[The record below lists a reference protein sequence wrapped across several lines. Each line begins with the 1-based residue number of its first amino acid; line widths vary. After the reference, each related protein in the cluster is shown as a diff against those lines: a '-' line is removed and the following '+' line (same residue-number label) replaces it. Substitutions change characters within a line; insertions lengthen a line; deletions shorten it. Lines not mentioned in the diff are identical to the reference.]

1 MNTNNLIQ
9 EVKNKLTTKQ
19 KVELFKQLYKEIA
32 GKGVKGDTELAH
44 INTFESRILRM
55 LGGSGTINPETGLK
69 QYFGGGGSGG
79 GGGAPA
85 TQTQFVREAPGIE
98 ERKLELMDLARDL
111 TQTPERLP
119 AIQVAPMGALEQQG
133 VTAAGVTG
141 VGAPTTQ
148 AGIGSVL
155 SGLTAAQ
162 AGPNI
167 TQFYNPYQSYVL
179 DEINRQAQMKQQGIA
194 DQAIQSGAFGGGREG
209 IQRAELQRG
218 TLDVLGRAQ
227 QQGFTTALQA
237 AQNQQQLEA
246 QTGLQAG
253 QTLGQLGTTQQ
264 TMAQGDISQLM
275 AAGGLQR
282 QLAQQGLDATR
293 QTQLQQ
299 QYEPYQRLE
308 FLKNIYA
315 AGPTSQS
322 GITAATAPTTSPLAQ
337 SIGTGLGAFA
347 AYQGVQGKA

>member
-9 EVKNKLTTKQ
+9 EVKNKLTTQQ
-19 KVELFKQLYKEIA
+19 KVELFKYLYKEIA
-32 GKGVKGDTELAH
+32 GKGIGGDTELAH
-44 INTFESRILRM
+44 INTFESRLLRM
-55 LGGSGTINPETGLK
+55 IGGAGTINQETGLK
-69 QYFGGGGSGG
+69 QYFGGGGGG
-79 GGGAPA
+79 GAAPA

-111 TQTPERLP
+111 TQSPERLP
-119 AIQVAPMGALEQQG
+119 AIQMAPMGALEQQG
-133 VTAAGVTG
+133 VTASGVTG

-155 SGLTAAQ
+155 SGLQAAQ

-167 TQFYNPYQSYVL
+167 SQFYNPYQSYVL

-227 QQGFTTALQA
+227 QQGFGTALQA
-237 AQNQQQLEA
+237 AQNQQQLAA

-264 TMAQGDISQLM
+264 AMAQGDISQLM

>member
-9 EVKNKLTTKQ
+9 EVKNKLTTQQ
-19 KVELFKQLYKEIA
+19 KVELFKYLYKEIA
-32 GKGVKGDTELAH
+32 GKGIKGDTELAH

-69 QYFGGGGSGG
+69 QYFGGGGGG
-79 GGGAPA
+79 SAPA

-119 AIQVAPMGALEQQG
+119 AIQMAPMGALEQQG
-133 VTAAGVTG
+133 VTASGVTG

-155 SGLTAAQ
+155 SGLQAAQ

-167 TQFYNPYQSYVL
+167 SQFYNPYQSYVL

-194 DQAIQSGAFGGGREG
+194 DQAITSGAFGGGREG

-227 QQGFTTALQA
+227 QQGFGTALQA
-237 AQNQQQLEA
+237 AQNQQQLAA

-322 GITAATAPTTSPLAQ
+322 GITAATAPSSSPLAQ

>member
-1 MNTNNLIQ
+1 M
-9 EVKNKLTTKQ
+9 
-19 KVELFKQLYKEIA
+19 F
-32 GKGVKGDTELAH
+32 
-44 INTFESRILRM
+44 
-55 LGGSGTINPETGLK
+55 GGAGTINPETGLK
-69 QYFGGGGSGG
+69 QYFGGGGGG
-79 GGGAPA
+79 GAAPA

-111 TQTPERLP
+111 TQSPERLP

-167 TQFYNPYQSYVL
+167 SQFYNPYQSYVL

-227 QQGFTTALQA
+227 QQGFGTALQA
-237 AQNQQQLEA
+237 AQNQQQLAA

>member
-9 EVKNKLTTKQ
+9 EVKNKLTTQQ
-19 KVELFKQLYKEIA
+19 KVELFKYLYKEIA
-32 GKGVKGDTELAH
+32 GKGIGGDTELAH
-44 INTFESRILRM
+44 INTFESRLLRM
-55 LGGSGTINPETGLK
+55 VGGAGTINPETGLR
-69 QYFGGGGSGG
+69 QYLGGGGGGGS
-79 GGGAPA
+79 APA

-119 AIQVAPMGALEQQG
+119 DIQVAPMGALEQQG

-194 DQAIQSGAFGGGREG
+194 DQAITSGAFGGGREG

-227 QQGFTTALQA
+227 QQGFGTALQA
-237 AQNQQQLEA
+237 AQNQQQLAA

-322 GITAATAPTTSPLAQ
+322 GITAATAPSSSPLAQ

>member
-9 EVKNKLTTKQ
+9 EVKNKLTTQQ
-19 KVELFKQLYKEIA
+19 KVELFKYLYKEIA

-44 INTFESRILRM
+44 INTFESRILKM
-55 LGGSGTINPETGLK
+55 FGGAGTINPETGLK
-69 QYFGGGGSGG
+69 QYFGGGG

-111 TQTPERLP
+111 TQSPERLP
-119 AIQVAPMGALEQQG
+119 AIQMAPMGALEQQG
-133 VTAAGVTG
+133 VTASGVTG

-155 SGLTAAQ
+155 SGLQAAQ

-167 TQFYNPYQSYVL
+167 SQFYNPYQSYVL

-227 QQGFTTALQA
+227 QQGFGTALQA
-237 AQNQQQLEA
+237 AQNQQQLAA

-264 TMAQGDISQLM
+264 AMAQGDISQLM

-322 GITAATAPTTSPLAQ
+322 GITAATAPSSSPLAQ

>member
-9 EVKNKLTTKQ
+9 EVKNKLTTQQ
-19 KVELFKQLYKEIA
+19 KVELFKYLYKEIA

-44 INTFESRILRM
+44 INTFESRILKM
-55 LGGSGTINPETGLK
+55 FGGAGTINPETGLK
-69 QYFGGGGSGG
+69 QYFGGGGGG
-79 GGGAPA
+79 GAAPA

-111 TQTPERLP
+111 TQSPERLP

-155 SGLTAAQ
+155 SGLQAAQ

-167 TQFYNPYQSYVL
+167 SQFYNPYQSYVL

-227 QQGFTTALQA
+227 QQGFGTALQA
-237 AQNQQQLEA
+237 AQNQQQLAA

-264 TMAQGDISQLM
+264 AMAQGDISQLM

>member
-9 EVKNKLTTKQ
+9 EVKNKLTTQQ
-19 KVELFKQLYKEIA
+19 KVELFKYLYKEIA
-32 GKGVKGDTELAH
+32 GKGIGGDTELAH
-44 INTFESRILRM
+44 INTFESRLLRM
-55 LGGSGTINPETGLK
+55 IGGAGTINQETGLK
-69 QYFGGGGSGG
+69 QYFGGGGGG
-79 GGGAPA
+79 GAAPA

-111 TQTPERLP
+111 TQSPERLP
-119 AIQVAPMGALEQQG
+119 AIQMAPMGALEQQG
-133 VTAAGVTG
+133 VTASGVTG

-167 TQFYNPYQSYVL
+167 SQFYNPYQSYVL

-194 DQAIQSGAFGGGREG
+194 DQAITSGAFGGGREG

-227 QQGFTTALQA
+227 QQGFGTALQA
-237 AQNQQQLEA
+237 AQNQQQLAA

>member
-9 EVKNKLTTKQ
+9 EVKNKLTTQQ
-19 KVELFKQLYKEIA
+19 KVELFKYLYKEIA
-32 GKGVKGDTELAH
+32 GKGIGGDTELAH
-44 INTFESRILRM
+44 INTFESRLLRM
-55 LGGSGTINPETGLK
+55 IGGAGTINQETGLK
-69 QYFGGGGSGG
+69 QYFGGGGGG
-79 GGGAPA
+79 GAAPA

-111 TQTPERLP
+111 TQSPEKLP
-119 AIQVAPMGALEQQG
+119 AIQIAPMGALEQKG

-167 TQFYNPYQSYVL
+167 SQFYNPYQSYVL

-227 QQGFTTALQA
+227 QQGFGTALQA
-237 AQNQQQLEA
+237 AQNQQQLAA

-264 TMAQGDISQLM
+264 AMAQGDISQLM

>member
-9 EVKNKLTTKQ
+9 EVKNKLTTQQ
-19 KVELFKQLYKEIA
+19 KVELFKYLYKEIA
-32 GKGVKGDTELAH
+32 GKGIGGDTELAH
-44 INTFESRILRM
+44 INTFESRLLRM
-55 LGGSGTINPETGLK
+55 IGGAGTINQETGLK
-69 QYFGGGGSGG
+69 QYFGGGGGG
-79 GGGAPA
+79 GAAPA

-111 TQTPERLP
+111 TQSPERLP
-119 AIQVAPMGALEQQG
+119 AIQMAPMGALEQQG
-133 VTAAGVTG
+133 VTASGVTG

-155 SGLTAAQ
+155 SGLQAAQ

-167 TQFYNPYQSYVL
+167 SQFYNPYQSYVL

-227 QQGFTTALQA
+227 QQGFGTALQA
-237 AQNQQQLEA
+237 AQNQQQLAA

>member
-9 EVKNKLTTKQ
+9 EVKNKLTTQQ
-19 KVELFKQLYKEIA
+19 KVELFKYLYKEIA
-32 GKGVKGDTELAH
+32 GKGIKGDTELAH
-44 INTFESRILRM
+44 INTFESRILKM
-55 LGGSGTINPETGLK
+55 FGGAGTINPETGLK
-69 QYFGGGGSGG
+69 QYFGGGGSSGG
-79 GGGAPA
+79 GSAPA

-119 AIQVAPMGALEQQG
+119 AIQMAPMGALEQQG
-133 VTAAGVTG
+133 VTASGVTG

-155 SGLTAAQ
+155 SGLQAAQ

-167 TQFYNPYQSYVL
+167 SQFYNPYQSYVL

-227 QQGFTTALQA
+227 QQGFGTALQA
-237 AQNQQQLEA
+237 AQNQQQLAA

-264 TMAQGDISQLM
+264 AMAQGDISQLM

>member
-9 EVKNKLTTKQ
+9 EVKNKLTTQQ
-19 KVELFKQLYKEIA
+19 KVELFKYLYKEIA
-32 GKGVKGDTELAH
+32 GKGIKGDTELAH
-44 INTFESRILRM
+44 INTFESRILKM
-55 LGGSGTINPETGLK
+55 FGGAGTINPETGLK
-69 QYFGGGGSGG
+69 QYFGGGGGG
-79 GGGAPA
+79 GAAPA

-155 SGLTAAQ
+155 SGLQAAQ

-167 TQFYNPYQSYVL
+167 SQFYNPYQSYVL

-227 QQGFTTALQA
+227 QQGFGTALQA
-237 AQNQQQLEA
+237 AQNQQQLAA

>member
-9 EVKNKLTTKQ
+9 EVKNKLTTQQ
-19 KVELFKQLYKEIA
+19 KVELFKYLYKEIA

-44 INTFESRILRM
+44 INTFESRILKM
-55 LGGSGTINPETGLK
+55 FGGAGTINPETGLK
-69 QYFGGGGSGG
+69 QYFGGGG

-155 SGLTAAQ
+155 SGLQAAQ

-167 TQFYNPYQSYVL
+167 SQFYNPYQSYVL

-227 QQGFTTALQA
+227 QQGFGTALQA
-237 AQNQQQLEA
+237 AQNQQQLAA

>member
-9 EVKNKLTTKQ
+9 EVKNKLNTQQ
-19 KVELFKQLYKEIA
+19 KVELFKYLYKEIA
-32 GKGVKGDTELAH
+32 GKGIGGDTELAH
-44 INTFESRILRM
+44 INTFESRLLRM
-55 LGGSGTINPETGLK
+55 VGGAGTINPETGLR
-69 QYFGGGGSGG
+69 QYLGGGGGGGS
-79 GGGAPA
+79 APA

-119 AIQVAPMGALEQQG
+119 AIQMAPMGALEQQG
-133 VTAAGVTG
+133 VTASGVTG

-155 SGLTAAQ
+155 SGLQAAQ

-167 TQFYNPYQSYVL
+167 SQFYNPYQSYVL

-227 QQGFTTALQA
+227 QQGFGTALQA
-237 AQNQQQLEA
+237 AQNQQQLAA

-264 TMAQGDISQLM
+264 AMAQGDISQLM

-322 GITAATAPTTSPLAQ
+322 GITAATAPSSSPLAQ